1 MIIICPKKRQPLQQC
16 SALPHSRGVM
26 ATGLLFLLIPMKL
39 WLLFVW
45 TCSCHLGSG
54 VNLFA

>member
-1 MIIICPKKRQPLQQC
+1 MMIICLKKRQPLQQC

-26 ATGLLFLLIPMKL
+26 APGLLFLPIPMKL

-45 TCSCHLGSG
+45 TRSCHLGLG
-54 VNLFA
+54 VDLLG